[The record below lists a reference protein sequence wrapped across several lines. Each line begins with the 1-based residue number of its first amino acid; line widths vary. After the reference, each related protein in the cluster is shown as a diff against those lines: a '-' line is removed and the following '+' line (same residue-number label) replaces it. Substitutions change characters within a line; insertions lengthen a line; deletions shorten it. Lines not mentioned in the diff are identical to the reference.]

1 MNIYQSPTTQSKFQV
16 YCSCIHCKLEVSVQ
30 NIERHHY
37 SKHTHK
43 TKPSCIVCGMTCSPH
58 SKRFCSRSCSA
69 TYTNKLKDHSKIKYG
84 PEKGSV
90 IPHNKKPPHT
100 KLSQCV
106 VCSKL
111 HPRSGKTCSDNC
123 YRTLSSLTMKQ
134 AISNGYDPKKNR
146 GRGKKSYLEISFEK
160 WLNTHFPSI
169 EYIPEYPIKRQ
180 DMLKTYFGDF
190 YFPSKNLIIELDGT
204 QHNNTTEYD
213 QGRDTYIT
221 ETYGIQVFRISHKE
235 YINQSKIDVVIN
247 MLS

>member
-1 MNIYQSPTTQSKFQV
+1 
-16 YCSCIHCKLEVSVQ
+16 
-30 NIERHHY
+30 
-37 SKHTHK
+37 
-43 TKPSCIVCGMTCSPH
+43 
-58 SKRFCSRSCSA
+58 
-69 TYTNKLKDHSKIKYG
+69 
-84 PEKGSV
+84 
-90 IPHNKKPPHT
+90 
-100 KLSQCV
+100 
-106 VCSKL
+106 
-111 HPRSGKTCSDNC
+111 
-123 YRTLSSLTMKQ
+123 MKQ